1 MDIRVASPPPQPFT
15 RRPRDPSGI
24 RQIQWH
30 ATRGATSMDRQVSAT
45 ESWFASPANN
55 RGGWGGSA
63 DFVVGPDYR
72 EGGRVVIVQFEDPW
86 NSFGSWSAGYG
97 GPGTLPAAPY
107 GIAIEVAQPAGR
119 DRLGNYTGAKDAN
132 FEHYTPETINAC
144 RWLVGHINAELE
156 RRDIEPVP
164 PSWIDEWDQAH
175 GAPVPRGHI
184 GHENLANGRK
194 LGKHDPGHLF
204 PRDALMASLVR
215 QADEVATDELAV
227 LRTLQ
232 DSIETKLATV
242 QSTMREIRIDVA
254 TMGVELASRPKRG
267 ADDGN

>member
-1 MDIRVASPPPQPFT
+1 MDIRIALPPPQPFT

-30 ATRGATSMDRQVSAT
+30 ATRGATSMQRQVSAT

-63 DFVVGPDYR
+63 DFVVGPDHR

-86 NSFGSWSAGYG
+86 NSFGSWSAGFG
-97 GPGTLPAAPY
+97 GAGTLPAAPH

-132 FEHYTPETINAC
+132 FEHYTPETIDAC
-144 RWLVGHINAELE
+144 RWLVGYINETLV
-156 RRDIEPVP
+156 RRGIDPIPPV
-164 PSWIDEWDQAH
+164 WIDAWDQQP
-175 GAPVPRGHI
+175 GPIPRGHI
-184 GHENLANGRK
+184 GHENLANGKK

-204 PRDALMASLVR
+204 PHDLVMAPLTPREAIPREGPDLTLLRELYDRLVVDTTIASAR
-215 QADEVATDELAV
+215 
-227 LRTLQ
+227 
-232 DSIETKLATV
+232 
-242 QSTMREIRIDVA
+242 
-254 TMGVELASRPKRG
+254 LASTTTGPLAAMEAELDRLEGKT
-267 ADDGN
+267 DGD

>member
-1 MDIRVASPPPQPFT
+1 MDIRLASPPPQPFT
-15 RRPRDPSGI
+15 RRPRDPEGI

-63 DFVVGPDYR
+63 DYVVGPDYR
-72 EGGRVVIVQFEDPW
+72 VGGRVVVVQFEDPW

-97 GPGTLPAAPY
+97 GAGTLPAAPY

-132 FEHYTPETINAC
+132 FEHYTPETIDAC
-144 RWLVGHINAELE
+144 RWLVGYINRELE
-156 RRDIEPVP
+156 KRGIEPVP
-164 PSWIDEWDQAH
+164 PVWIDEWDQTS
-175 GAPVPRGHI
+175 GQPVPRGHI

-204 PRDALMASLVR
+204 PRDSLMASLRVTP
-215 QADEVATDELAV
+215 AADELAG
-227 LRTLQ
+227 LRTLHEG
-232 DSIETKLATV
+232 IEAKIGAV
-242 QSTMREIRIDVA
+242 QSIVREIRTEVM
-254 TMGVELASRPKRG
+254 TMGVELASLPRRE
-267 ADDGN
+267 ADDGD